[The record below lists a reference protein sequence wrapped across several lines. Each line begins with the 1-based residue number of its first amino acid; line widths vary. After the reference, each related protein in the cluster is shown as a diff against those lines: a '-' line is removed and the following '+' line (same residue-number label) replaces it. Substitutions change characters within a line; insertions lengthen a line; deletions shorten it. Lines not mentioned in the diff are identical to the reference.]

1 MRRLL
6 LILLSLL
13 RRRRGPSAAHEH
25 LPLLRSDKILETVF
39 GRNRAGGIGGA
50 GRLNRRWI
58 KEPSRDKFRRQWIQF
73 KLFNL

>member
-6 LILLSLL
+6 LLILLGLL
-13 RRRRGPSAAHEH
+13 GRRRGPSAAHKH
-25 LPLLRSDKILETVF
+25 LPLLLGSDEILETVS
-39 GRNRAGGIGGA
+39 GGIGGA

-58 KEPSRDKFRRQWIQF
+58 KEPSRDKFGRQWIQF

>member
-6 LILLSLL
+6 LILLSPL

-25 LPLLRSDKILETVF
+25 LPLLRSDKILETVS
-39 GRNRAGGIGGA
+39 GGIDGA

-58 KEPSRDKFRRQWIQF
+58 KEPSRDKFGRQWIQF